1 MTFTIAFGSS
11 LVRLF
16 YSTPLPLNLLGTSIL
31 INATLAES
39 AAPALKAPLYRT
51 VENQYILEKKTIQS
65 LPYLFSSVVSLK

>member
-16 YSTPLPLNLLGTSIL
+16 YSTPLPLNLPSTSIL
-31 INATLAES
+31 INAALAKLAAS
-39 AAPALKAPLYRT
+39 AQETSLYRT